1 MAKVNVYNLAGKEI
15 EKLDLDPKIFEVKA
29 NPALIHQVIEVQR
42 ANSRLKLAH
51 TKTKG
56 EVRGGGKKPWRQKG
70 TGRARHGSS
79 RSPLWIGGGITFGP
93 RTEREFSKKINKKMK
108 KKALFMTLSD
118 KVKEN
123 NFIVV
128 DKLVLEG
135 IKTKNFYNILKK
147 LPMQGVFSTLVAMA
161 KKDDIISRSAKNIKK
176 TKTILADSLNVYDVL
191 KYRFLLIDKE
201 GVKKI
206 SDTYKNI

>member
-1 MAKVNVYNLAGKEI
+1 MAKVKVYNLAGKEI
-15 EKLDLDPKIFEVKA
+15 EQLELDPKIFEVEAK
-29 NPALIHQVIEVQR
+29 PSLVHQVIEVQR

-70 TGRARHGSS
+70 TGRARHGSI

-93 RTEREFSKKINKKMK
+93 RTEREFSKKINKKMRR
-108 KKALFMTLSD
+108 KALFMTLSD

-123 NFIVV
+123 NFVVV
-128 DKLVLEG
+128 DKLELPE
-135 IKTKNFYNILKK
+135 IKTKNFFTILKK
-147 LPMQGVFSTLVAMA
+147 LPMKGISSTLVVLTA
-161 KKDDIISRSAKNIKK
+161 KNENINKSARNIKK
-176 TKTILADSLNVYDVL
+176 IKTILADSLNVYDVL
-191 KYRFLLIDKE
+191 KYNFLLIDKE

-206 SDTYKNI
+206 IDTYKQ

>member
-1 MAKVNVYNLAGKEI
+1 MAKVKVYNLDGKEI
-15 EKLDLDPKIFEVKA
+15 EQMDLDPKIFEIQP
-29 NPALIHQVIEVQR
+29 NPALVHQVVEVQR

-70 TGRARHGSS
+70 TGRARHGSI

-93 RTEREFSKKINKKMK
+93 RTEREFSKKINKKMR
-108 KKALFMTLSD
+108 KKALFMSLSD

-128 DKLVLEG
+128 DNLTLPE
-135 IKTKNFYNILKK
+135 IKTKKFYNILKK
-147 LPMQGVFSTLVAMA
+147 LPMKGASSTLVVLKA
-161 KKDDIISRSAKNIKK
+161 KDENINKSARNIKK
-176 TKTILADSLNVYDVL
+176 IKTILADSLNVYDIL
-191 KYRFLLIDKE
+191 KYNFLLIDKE

-206 SDTYKNI
+206 IETYKQ